1 MEVYR
6 VKPKTMFTLCG
17 CMSFRKDFFLRIDFV
32 STLDVTQIKIIP
44 LRSKKRSGTN
54 SECISQKVNNMK
66 RNEEAGKLIATQ

>member
-1 MEVYR
+1 MEVYSLR
-6 VKPKTMFTLCG
+6 PCLHFVDACRSEK
-17 CMSFRKDFFLRIDFV
+17 SFFLRIDFV
-32 STLDVTQIKIIP
+32 STLDVTQIKIIT